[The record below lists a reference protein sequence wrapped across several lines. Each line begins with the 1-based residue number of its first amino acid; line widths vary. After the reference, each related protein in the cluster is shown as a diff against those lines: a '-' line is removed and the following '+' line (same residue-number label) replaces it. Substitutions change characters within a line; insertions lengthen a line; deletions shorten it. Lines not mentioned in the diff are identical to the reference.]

1 VYGTHYLCSQ
11 KNRVVPASFHCKS
24 LQKNTS
30 WFAGYASV
38 FDEVD
43 SQNDRVMRGAF
54 KSTLQKYK
62 LQGQSPKMLWQHDS
76 TEPIGLWHQVK
87 EDATGLYV
95 EGTLL
100 LEVQK
105 AREAYALMKA
115 GVLDSLSIG
124 YRVV

>member
-1 VYGTHYLCSQ
+1 MQ
-11 KNRVVPASFHCKS
+11 KNQVVPASFHCKT

-43 SQNDRVMRGAF
+43 AQNDRVMRGAF
-54 KSTLQKYK
+54 KSTLQKWQS
-62 LQGQSPKMLWQHDS
+62 QGQFPKMLWQHES
-76 TEPIGLWHQVK
+76 TEPIGQWQRVC

-95 EGTLL
+95 EGALL

-105 AREAYALMKA
+105 AR
-115 GVLDSLSIG
+115 
-124 YRVV
+124 